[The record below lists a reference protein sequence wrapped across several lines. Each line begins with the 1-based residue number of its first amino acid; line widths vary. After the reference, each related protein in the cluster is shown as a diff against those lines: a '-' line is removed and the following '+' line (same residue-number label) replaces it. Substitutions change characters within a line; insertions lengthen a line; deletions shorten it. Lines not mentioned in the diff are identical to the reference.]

1 MKVDYN
7 ILWIDDKIANRPF
20 QSIAA
25 TIKKHLDEQFFNCE
39 ITQAEDF
46 NEFKEA
52 YSLNNEYDIIITD
65 YSLNEGTTGQQVID
79 FVRENQHDFTEIF
92 FYSANKDLNNIELF
106 SRNRISFFQLSE
118 GNYKELQ
125 NEIKIVLDQTIKKFQ
140 HIVVMRGMI
149 MNETSSL
156 DIQMLEIISN
166 SLNSDKI
173 DFESLAVKIYDR
185 LNSLFNEKNKF
196 VDECRASKKF
206 KRLTKD
212 PVVFSADYKI
222 QTLQQIL
229 FSLEQEDYST
239 DYKNEIISL
248 RNKFAHAVL
257 IKDDK
262 GRQYFQHGSTG
273 ITFDDNLCKTIRKN
287 INKYRNN
294 FTNTLRKIQEQ
305 Q

>member
-173 DFESLAVKIYDR
+173 DFESLAVKIYYR
-185 LNSLFNEKNKF
+185 LNSLFN
-196 VDECRASKKF
+196 
-206 KRLTKD
+206 
-212 PVVFSADYKI
+212 
-222 QTLQQIL
+222 
-229 FSLEQEDYST
+229 
-239 DYKNEIISL
+239 
-248 RNKFAHAVL
+248 
-257 IKDDK
+257 
-262 GRQYFQHGSTG
+262 
-273 ITFDDNLCKTIRKN
+273 
-287 INKYRNN
+287 
-294 FTNTLRKIQEQ
+294 
-305 Q
+305 